1 MGRIKTTLIKRVTH
15 ELMDRHGNEF
25 TEDFKKNKEIVNTL
39 ISTPSKNLR
48 NKIVGYVTRLA
59 KKMKSGERTPQKR
72 DSETDYDNV
81 DS

>member
-1 MGRIKTTLIKRVTH
+1 MGRIKTTLVKRVTH
-15 ELMDRHGNEF
+15 ELMSRHGNEF

-59 KKMKSGERTPQKR
+59 KKMKRGERTSPKR
-72 DSETDYDNV
+72 DLEADYEKV
-81 DS
+81 DL